1 MKLSV
6 LIPMYNAEN
15 YISNCIDSLLDQ
27 DLEEE
32 DYEIIIMDDGSTDN
46 SVTIVNEYR
55 ALHNNI
61 VLKTETNSGSNTT
74 RNKLFKLAKG
84 DYIYYFDA
92 DDYIVSNCL
101 GELLKKAANNEL
113 DVVGFETIQTL
124 ILDDNKLSHPITS
137 KDIILSSGKAFI
149 EDNPHLRY
157 EIWWYFIKR
166 DFMLEHNMSFN
177 TNEYNGDVI
186 FTLEV
191 LLKANK
197 LGHLPVSIHRYVQTQ
212 HSVMRN
218 KNVEAVN
225 KRIGYLNMMIVSTS
239 QLINEIKTEGNSEVL
254 IQNIS
259 HRRDVFTFFNIIGM
273 IRNSFS
279 SESMK
284 LQIKAFRDVD
294 AYPIKQFNHY
304 RYNSLLYRSLV
315 SLVNQEK
322 ILYPLLSV
330 RNVFSKPNK

>member
-27 DLEEE
+27 DLDKE

-46 SVTIVNEYR
+46 SVTIVNEYK

-61 VLKTETNSGSNTT
+61 ILKTEPNSGSNTT
-74 RNKLFKLAKG
+74 RNKLFKLAQG
-84 DYIYYFDA
+84 TYIYYFDA

-101 GELLKKAANNEL
+101 GELLKTAENKEL
-113 DVVGFETIQTL
+113 DIVGFETIQTL
-124 ILDDNKLSHPITS
+124 TLDDNKLTQPITS
-137 KDIILSSGKAFI
+137 KDVIFSSGKTFI
-149 EDNPHLRY
+149 ENNPHLRY

-166 DFMLEHNMSFN
+166 DFMLEHKISFN

-197 LGHLPVSIHRYVQTQ
+197 LGYFPVSIHRYVQTQ
-212 HSVMRN
+212 YSVMRN
-218 KNVEAVN
+218 KSVEAVN
-225 KRIGYLNMMIVSTS
+225 RRIKYLNMMIVSTS
-239 QLINEIKTEGNSEVL
+239 QLINEIKTEGNSTVL
-254 IQNIS
+254 IQNMS
-259 HRRDVFTFFNIIGM
+259 HRRDVFTFFNIISM
-273 IRNSFS
+273 IRNSFNR
-279 SESMK
+279 ESMQ
-284 LQIKAFRDVD
+284 LQINTFKDVN

-304 RYNSLLYRSLV
+304 RYNSLLYRSMV
-315 SLVNQEK
+315 SLINQEK
-322 ILYPLLSV
+322 NLYILLYV
-330 RNVFSKPNK
+330 RNVFSNSNK